1 MKVKLLVCAS
11 IFIAI
16 SSCNKTDNLIREKSS
31 DLEYSSSLEIEKV
44 RGRAFKVLSGHAD
57 LSEINGYFSLFSG
70 KGLRAH
76 KVSSEGIDKFSLYLE
91 EHNMTTDDLLDS
103 LSEDP
108 SKLQSIIKHTTSQEF
123 YNAFMMVLSSSNEKA
138 CIDDIV
144 KNRNLNSV
152 EKGTLVLILLDGK
165 DSQLRSLSSCA
176 RRYLRLSI
184 ISVKAAAMSFIDIES
199 ATRYATNQLRRMKD
213 SDGYEC

>member
-11 IFIAI
+11 IFITI

-31 DLEYSSSLEIEKV
+31 DLEYTSSLEIEKV
-44 RGRAFKVLSGHAD
+44 RGEAFKVLSGHAD

-70 KGLRAH
+70 KGLRAY
-76 KVSSEGIDKFSLYLE
+76 KVSSGGIDKFSLYLE
-91 EHNMTTDDLLDS
+91 EHNMTTDDLLES

-108 SKLQSIIKHTTSQEF
+108 SRLQSLIKQTTSQEF

-165 DSQLRSLSSCA
+165 DNQFRSFSSCA

-184 ISVKAAAMSFIDIES
+184 IAVKATAMSFIDVES
-199 ATRYATNQLRRMKD
+199 ATHFATSQLRKMRD
-213 SDGYEC
+213 SNDSAC